1 MIISKDINP
10 ERDFYYLGAK
20 VIEILSAPENENFLL
35 IDIYETIKSAEN
47 ISLNLFTLTLDWL
60 FISGVI
66 SEIENG
72 KIIKCF

>member
-10 ERDFYYLGAK
+10 KRDFYYLGAK
-20 VIEILSAPENENFLL
+20 VIEVLSAPENKSFFL
-35 IDIYETIKSAEN
+35 IDIYETIKRTEN

-66 SEIENG
+66 SKIENG